1 MHFIVLEGGE
11 GVGKSTQGRLLTQW
25 LAAREIPFCAARE
38 PGGTPMGEAV
48 RDIFLHRNEVKIDPE
63 AELLLVL
70 AARVAS
76 VRDVVRPALERG
88 EVVIMDRFDFSTLAY
103 QGYGR
108 GVELE
113 VIRRINDFA
122 TGGLRPDAYLV
133 LDLAPE
139 DGRSRR
145 SKAGERDDRMEES
158 GIAFMQRVRDGFLE
172 LGRTDERA
180 RVIDAGQTAE
190 DVHQAAL
197 EALAQILP
205 ETFSVDLG

>member
-25 LAAREIPFCAARE
+25 LADREIPFCAARE

-48 RDIFLHRNEVKIDPE
+48 RDIFLHRNEVNIDPE

-76 VRDVVRPALERG
+76 VRDVVRPALERR

-108 GVELE
+108 GVELD

-122 TGGLRPDAYLV
+122 ARQQIQV
-133 LDLAPE
+133 LYYTVQANVE
-139 DGRSRR
+139 
-145 SKAGERDDRMEES
+145 A
-158 GIAFMQRVRDGFLE
+158 QRE
-172 LGRTDERA
+172 LGRDLRIGENFTTLERA
-180 RVIDAGQTAE
+180 IGFGPG
-190 DVHQAAL
+190 VHFLRLVDHNPRAMFSDHVDHLTPDGIATVAAAL
-197 EALAQILP
+197 AAEIAALAG
-205 ETFSVDLG
+205 EE